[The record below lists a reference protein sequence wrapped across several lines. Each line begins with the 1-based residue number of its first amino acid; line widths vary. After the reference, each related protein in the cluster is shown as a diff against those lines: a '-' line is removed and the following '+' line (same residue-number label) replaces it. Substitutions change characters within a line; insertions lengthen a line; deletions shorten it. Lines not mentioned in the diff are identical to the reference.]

1 MYYVVIENVFVTG
14 DHSLKK
20 KYPQTN
26 DSRQAQLPRSPCL
39 AGEPRH
45 TCVKTYW
52 AVCRAGAIISAGR
65 VGLGFS
71 SGG

>member
-14 DHSLKK
+14 DHNFKK

-26 DSRQAQLPRSPCL
+26 DSRQAQLPRAPYL

-45 TCVKTYW
+45 ACVKTYW
-52 AVCRAGAIISAGR
+52 AVYRAGAIISAGR
-65 VGLGFS
+65 VGLRFS
-71 SGG
+71 